1 MHLQRVINWVQQ
13 SQMLGLQLSPA
24 NWFSVQVV
32 SQSILAL
39 GQSNKRPIF
48 KCQAI
53 KAFKSELFGV
63 WHHHFLSF
71 LLGGR
76 INGQLLKSSN
86 KWQGKMVVV
95 FVFIPKKAKHFFH
108 SNHEANS
115 PNMNEAFNS
124 RYLALWILLLFILG
138 GVEFV
143 VCWWLLQVN

>member
-1 MHLQRVINWVQQ
+1 MKA
-13 SQMLGLQLSPA
+13 LS
-24 NWFSVQVV
+24 
-32 SQSILAL
+32 
-39 GQSNKRPIF
+39 
-48 KCQAI
+48 
-53 KAFKSELFGV
+53 
-63 WHHHFLSF
+63 LSF
-71 LLGGR
+71 LEFGITTFSLSCEGR
-76 INGQLLKSSN
+76 INGQLLNSN